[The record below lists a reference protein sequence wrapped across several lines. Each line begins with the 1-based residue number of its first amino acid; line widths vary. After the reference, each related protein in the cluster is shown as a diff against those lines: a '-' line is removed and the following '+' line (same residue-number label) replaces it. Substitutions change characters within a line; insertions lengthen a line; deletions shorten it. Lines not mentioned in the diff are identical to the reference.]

1 MPLDQVDVDKL
12 GEEKEMSFLE
22 HLEELRW
29 HIIRSIIAII
39 IFASVLFLVHKWF
52 FDSVI
57 MAPTMDGF
65 LSYRALC
72 SLSNAI
78 GMGDSFCITP
88 PPFEVIAVGFGEAFI
103 TAIKVSIFGGFIIA
117 FPYVLYEAWKFI
129 KPGLYVKEQK
139 AARGFVF
146 VCSTLF
152 LIGVLFGYFVIAPF
166 AVKFLSGFNLPG
178 VINKPTLASY
188 ISYLVMFTLPS
199 GLTFELP
206 VVVYFLAKVGLVTAE
221 GMKKYRRHAIVV
233 ILIGA
238 SIITPPDVVT
248 QFLIGVPLY
257 FLYEV
262 SIIIARR
269 IQKKSESLALQET
282 SKA

>member
-1 MPLDQVDVDKL
+1 MPLDQVDVDLL

-29 HIIRSIIAII
+29 HIVRSIAV
-39 IFASVLFLVHKWF
+39 IFTVGIGVFIVQDWF
-52 FDSVI
+52 FEAVI
-57 MAPTMDGF
+57 MAPTKDDF
-65 LSYRALC
+65 FSYQALC
-72 SLSNAI
+72 RFSNFL
-78 GMGDSFCITP
+78 GMGESFCITP
-88 PPFEVIAVGFGEAFI
+88 PEFEVIAVGFGEPFI
-103 TAIKVSIFGGFIIA
+103 IAVKVSIFGGFIIA
-117 FPYVLYEAWKFI
+117 FPYILYEVWKFI
-129 KPGLYVKEQK
+129 KPGLYKEEQSV
-139 AARGFVF
+139 ARGFVF

-152 LIGVLFGYFVIAPF
+152 LSGVCFGYFVIAPF
-166 AVKFLSGFNLPG
+166 AVNFLSGYNLPG

-188 ISYLVMFTLPS
+188 IDYLLMFTAPA

-221 GMKKYRRHAIVV
+221 GMKKYRRHAIIV

-262 SIIIARR
+262 SIVIARR
-269 IQKKSESLALQET
+269 VQANNT
-282 SKA
+282 SKELQTTSK

>member
-1 MPLDQVDVDKL
+1 MPLDQLDVDKL
-12 GEEKEMSFLE
+12 GDEKEMSFLE

-29 HIIRSIIAII
+29 HIVRSIVAISI
-39 IFASVLFLVHKWF
+39 GAIGLFIVDKWF
-52 FDSVI
+52 FNNVI

-65 LSYRALC
+65 VSYQALC
-72 SLSNAI
+72 GLSNAI

-103 TAIKVSIFGGFIIA
+103 TSIKVAIFGGFIIA
-117 FPYVLYEAWKFI
+117 FPYVLYKVWKFI
-129 KPGLYVKEQK
+129 KPDLYKEEQK

-152 LIGVLFGYFVIAPF
+152 LAGVLFGYFVIAPF
-166 AVKFLSGFNLPG
+166 AVKFLSGFTLPG

-206 VVVYFLAKVGLVTAE
+206 VVVYFLAKVGLVSAE
-221 GMKKYRRHAIVV
+221 GMKKYRRHAVV
-233 ILIGA
+233 AILIGA

-257 FLYEV
+257 FLYEI
-262 SIIIARR
+262 SIIIAKRV
-269 IQKKSESLALQET
+269 QKKSESLELQT
-282 SKA
+282 TN

>member
-1 MPLDQVDVDKL
+1 MPLDQVNVDKL

-29 HIIRSIIAII
+29 HIVRSIVVILVAAIAI
-39 IFASVLFLVHKWF
+39 FVVHKWF
-52 FDSVI
+52 FNTII
-57 MAPTMDGF
+57 MAPTENDF
-65 LSYRALC
+65 FSYRALC
-72 SLSNAI
+72 RFSNFL
-78 GMGDSFCITP
+78 GMGDTFCISP
-88 PPFEVIAVGFGEAFI
+88 PEFEVIAVGFGETFI
-103 TAIKVSIFGGFIIA
+103 TAVKVSIFGGFIIA
-117 FPYVLYEAWKFI
+117 FPYVLYEVWKFI
-129 KPGLYVKEQK
+129 KPGLYKEEQSV
-139 AARGFVF
+139 ARGFVF

-152 LIGVLFGYFVIAPF
+152 LTGVLFGYYVIAPF
-166 AVKFLSGFNLPG
+166 AVNFLSGFHLPG
-178 VINKPTLASY
+178 VVNKPTLASY
-188 ISYLVMFTLPS
+188 IDYLLMFTAPA

-206 VVVYFLAKVGLVTAE
+206 VVVYFLAKGGLVSPE

-257 FLYEV
+257 FLYEI

-269 IQKKSESLALQET
+269 VQAKNASKELQTT
-282 SKA
+282 SN

>member
-1 MPLDQVDVDKL
+1 MALDQVDVDKL

-29 HIIRSIIAII
+29 HIVRSVVAILI
-39 IFASVLFLVHKWF
+39 GAIGIFLVHKWF
-52 FDSVI
+52 FSSVI
-57 MAPTMDGF
+57 MAPTKDDF
-65 LSYRALC
+65 FSYQALC
-72 SLSNAI
+72 RFSNYL

-88 PPFEVIAVGFGEAFI
+88 PEFEVIAVGFGEAFI
-103 TAIKVSIFGGFIIA
+103 TAVKVSIFAGFIMA
-117 FPYVLYEAWKFI
+117 FPYVLYEVWRFI
-129 KPGLYVKEQK
+129 KPGLYKEEQS

-152 LIGVLFGYFVIAPF
+152 LTGVLFGYFVIAPF
-166 AVKFLSGFNLPG
+166 AVKFLSGFDLPG

-188 ISYLVMFTLPS
+188 ISYLVMFTLPA

-206 VVVYFLAKVGLVTAE
+206 VVVYFLAKVGLVSPE
-221 GMKKYRRHAIVV
+221 GMRKYRRHAIVA

-257 FLYEV
+257 FLYEI
-262 SIIIARR
+262 SIIIAKRV
-269 IQKKSESLALQET
+269 QKKNEKLELQKT
-282 SKA
+282 S